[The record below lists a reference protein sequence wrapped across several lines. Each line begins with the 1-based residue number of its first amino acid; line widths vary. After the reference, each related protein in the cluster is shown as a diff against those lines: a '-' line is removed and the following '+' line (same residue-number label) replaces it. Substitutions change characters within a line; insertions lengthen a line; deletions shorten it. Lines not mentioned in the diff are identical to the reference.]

1 MNHDSIFRAGR
12 RAAQSGVSLIELMI
26 SLVLGLLVVGAA
38 IGVFASNKQTYR
50 ATQSLGRVQENGQ
63 VAFELLARDIREA
76 GANPCDVNL
85 VPGNI
90 AEGAAT
96 ATPGGV
102 GWFTAVDYPLH
113 GSNSSGPAN
122 TDMIQ
127 VLRTGDDIRNTT
139 DDAAS
144 GATGLTYAPAAPAFK
159 SGDVV
164 MVCDMRVLGVF
175 RATGASSTGTTGT
188 VSFAQG
194 TGTNACSY
202 FPQPN
207 TAACASAATAY
218 DFPKFSTLS
227 SLQGVRWFLTD
238 PDANPANGYS
248 LHRQV
253 NDGAADEV
261 IQGVR
266 DLQFT
271 YLTGA
276 GYVDASALT
285 TAAAWRDVR
294 AVHMRLELQDTE
306 VTGTGGEYI
315 TRVIENVVTL
325 RNRVL

>member
-1 MNHDSIFRAGR
+1 MNRNNPFHAGR
-12 RAAQSGVSLIELMI
+12 RAVQAGVSLIELMI

-76 GANPCDVNL
+76 GANPCDVDL

-90 AEGAAT
+90 TAGGPT
-96 ATPGGV
+96 ATPDGA
-102 GWFTAVDYPLH
+102 GWFMAVAYPLH
-113 GSNSSGPAN
+113 GSNSSGPGN

-139 DDAAS
+139 ADAAS
-144 GATGLTYAPAAPAFK
+144 AATTLTYAPGEPAFK
-159 SGDVV
+159 SGDVI
-164 MVCDMRVLGVF
+164 MVCDKRVLGVF
-175 RATGASSTGTTGT
+175 RANGASSTGTTGT
-188 VSFAQG
+188 VSFEQG
-194 TGTNACSY
+194 AGTNACSY

-207 TAACASAATAY
+207 SAVCGGAATAY
-218 DFPKFSTLS
+218 DFPKFSTIS

-238 PDANPANGYS
+238 PDANAANGYS
-248 LHRQV
+248 LYRQI
-253 NDGAADEV
+253 NGGAAEEV

-271 YLTGA
+271 YLTAA
-276 GYVDASALT
+276 GYVDASSLT
-285 TAAAWRDVR
+285 TAAAWREVR

-306 VTGTGGEYI
+306 ITGTGGQYI